1 MNFVPERKIL
11 LENLGCKTRIK
22 STDLLIFY
30 TLYKTHTHT
39 HTREILFDL
48 YNCTSLDLG
57 RLLSS

>member
-30 TLYKTHTHT
+30 MLYKTHT